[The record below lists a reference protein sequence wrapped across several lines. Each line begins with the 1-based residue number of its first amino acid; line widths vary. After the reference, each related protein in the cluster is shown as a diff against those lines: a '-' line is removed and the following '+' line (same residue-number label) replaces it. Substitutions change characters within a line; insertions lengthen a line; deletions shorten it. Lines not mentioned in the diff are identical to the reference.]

1 MTEKIK
7 DIEKFE
13 LELLNLINS
22 FLKSVGGKGPKQTE
36 VRMMGDTIVYI
47 LRGILTKRE
56 KTLMLNAEGR
66 KLVLDSRRSFMEMV
80 KDRRDREFEQ
90 FLGCKIVESYESW
103 SLEDNTAIAVLLLD
117 RAIFKKL

>member
-7 DIEKFE
+7 DVEKFE

-36 VRMMGDTIVYI
+36 VRMTGDTIIYI

-56 KTLMLNAEGR
+56 KTLMMNTEGR
-66 KLVLDSRRSFMEMV
+66 KIVLDARRSFMEMV
-80 KDRRDREFEQ
+80 KERRNMEFEQ

-103 SLEDNTAIAVLLLD
+103 SLEGNSAIAVLILD
-117 RAIFKKL
+117 RNLFKKV

>member
-1 MTEKIK
+1 MTEKTM
-7 DIEKFE
+7 DIEQFE

-36 VRMMGDTIVYI
+36 VRLMGDTIVYI

-56 KTLMLNAEGR
+56 KTLMVNTEGR
-66 KLVLDSRRSFMEMV
+66 KMVLDARRSFMELV
-80 KDRRDREFEQ
+80 KERRNTEFEQ

-103 SLEDNTAIAVLLLD
+103 SLDDDSAVAVLLLD
-117 RAIFKKL
+117 RAIFKKI

>member
-7 DIEKFE
+7 DVEKFE

-80 KDRRDREFEQ
+80 KERRDREFEQ

-117 RAIFKKL
+117 RALFKKI

>member
-7 DIEKFE
+7 DVEQFE

-80 KDRRDREFEQ
+80 KERRDREFEQ

-117 RAIFKKL
+117 RALFKKI

>member
-1 MTEKIK
+1 LTEKIK
-7 DIEKFE
+7 DVEKFE

-56 KTLMLNAEGR
+56 KTLMLNGEGR

-80 KDRRDREFEQ
+80 KERRDREFEQ

-117 RAIFKKL
+117 RTLFKKI

>member
-7 DIEKFE
+7 DVEKFE

-56 KTLMLNAEGR
+56 KTLMLNGEGR

-80 KDRRDREFEQ
+80 KERRDREFEQ

-117 RAIFKKL
+117 RTLFKKI

>member
-1 MTEKIK
+1 MTEKTM
-7 DIEKFE
+7 DIEQFE

-36 VRMMGDTIVYI
+36 VRLMGDTIVYI

-56 KTLMLNAEGR
+56 KTLMVNTEGR
-66 KLVLDSRRSFMEMV
+66 KMGLDARRSFMELV
-80 KDRRDREFEQ
+80 KERRNTEFEQ

-103 SLEDNTAIAVLLLD
+103 SLDDDSAVAVLLLD
-117 RAIFKKL
+117 RAIFKKI